1 MFRETTNFQHGS
13 PSFKSQKSF
22 SFGENINYKY
32 ACKFYKLTFRRP
44 VPEIKDS
51 AGFFHPEFII
61 FYFNLNFDILGYF
74 YQTRNVNPL

>member
-13 PSFKSQKSF
+13 PSFESQKSF

-51 AGFFHPEFII
+51 AGFFHP
-61 FYFNLNFDILGYF
+61 
-74 YQTRNVNPL
+74 